1 MGNYE
6 EEEKSELDM
15 EDPLND
21 DKKSDLEDEHQLD
34 ENFDYLHIREEQEEE
49 YYEEDESQS

>member
-21 DKKSDLEDEHQLD
+21 DRKSDLEDDH
-34 ENFDYLHIREEQEEE
+34 
-49 YYEEDESQS
+49 